1 MLRISRHAL
10 LILLLGILLLPQL
23 AAAAPQAAPA
33 NPSTSGND
41 TMLVRLKNGLTVY
54 IIRDSRFPLV
64 CTRLF
69 VGTGSANETAEQA
82 GISHVLEHM
91 VFKGTEK
98 RPKGQVARDV
108 ESLGGYLNA
117 ATSFDKTWFITDM
130 PAKHWKTGMDVVKD
144 MAFHPSLD
152 PAELE
157 AEKDVIVSEL
167 KGGDDTPTRRLFE
180 DLQVAGL
187 AHTVYGRPIIG
198 FEKTIRAVTADDLRA
213 YIRTWYQPQNMMLL
227 VAGDIDPKAV
237 LAHAEEL
244 FGDLKNDTILPE
256 PAPVQLEGA
265 AGGPRVEVTYGPWNK
280 VYLGIAL
287 PAPALGDQR
296 SIDLDVLAYA
306 LGGDGTSQFYR
317 KYRYEKQLVDSISVG
332 NMSLNRAGR
341 FYMVAQLD
349 ADKVEPFWQEFT
361 RDLAAL
367 DAGKITPDVIERARF
382 NYEDGMDRA
391 SETLDGLTSWKATV
405 QFELGGP
412 QGEANVR
419 HALAAVDSAR
429 LRQAQ
434 DLWLR
439 PDQVRVRVLA
449 PEKAKLP
456 DLDAILQHNWPA
468 PAVERQKA
476 AAAAEKVGKRE
487 IVDLGQ
493 GRTVILQPDR
503 TIPYVS
509 LEILR
514 PGGNALLKPADQGL
528 AQLTA
533 ATLTDGCGTRDLDAM
548 ERFVAERAASL
559 SASAGV
565 QSFTVSLTGPARFNA
580 DYFALLGDLLHKPT
594 FAEKDVRRQADTLKA
609 ALVRR
614 QDNPMSFMGSKI
626 NGFLFPGGQPYG
638 FDGLGTTENQ
648 DRFGPG
654 DVQAFWKQQNAQ
666 PWILSVAGDFDRE
679 KVLAFARSLPVPTA
693 PAVDVPQPTWGA
705 DKRLPLSLPGRQQ
718 AHLLLAF
725 HAVPLDHPDAPAL
738 MLLESVLSG
747 QSGLLFNKLRD
758 EQGLGYTVTAFYRS
772 LPEAGFMAFYIGTTP
787 RNLDVARQGF
797 SGIIKDIKTDL
808 LPAELL
814 AKGLNRMEGSY
825 YRGRQSLGARADEAA
840 SERLLG
846 QPQDF
851 QKRLLEKAAKV
862 TPEQLREVA
871 RKYLLVDKMYEVT
884 LLP

>member
-1 MLRISRHAL
+1 MLRISRHTL

-23 AAAAPQAAPA
+23 AAAAPQTAPA

-64 CTRLF
+64 CTRLY

-117 ATSFDKTWFITDM
+117 ATSFDKTWYITDM

-180 DLQVAGL
+180 NLQVAGL

-227 VAGDIDPKAV
+227 VVGDIDPKAV

-244 FGDLKNDTILPE
+244 FGDLKNDAILPE
-256 PAPVQLEGA
+256 PAPVRLEGA
-265 AGGPRVEVTYGPWNK
+265 AGGPRVEVTRGPWNK

-332 NMSLNRAGR
+332 NMSLDRAGL

-419 HALAAVDSAR
+419 HALAVVDSAR

-449 PEKAKLP
+449 PEKAQLP
-456 DLDAILQHNWPA
+456 DLDAILQRNWPA
-468 PAVERQKA
+468 PAAERQKA

-514 PGGNALLKPADQGL
+514 PGGNALLKSADQGL

-638 FDGLGTTENQ
+638 FDGLGTAENQ

-693 PAVDVPQPTWGA
+693 SAVDVAQPSWGA

-772 LPEAGFMAFYIGTTP
+772 LPKAGFMAFYIGTTP

-808 LPAELL
+808 LPADLL

-851 QKRLLEKAAKV
+851 QKRLLEKAAKA

-871 RKYLLVDKMYEVT
+871 RKYLLVDNMYEVT

>member
-130 PAKHWKTGMDVVKD
+130 PAKHWKTGMDAVKD

-332 NMSLNRAGR
+332 NMSLNRAGL

-638 FDGLGTTENQ
+638 FDGLGTAENQ

>member
-332 NMSLNRAGR
+332 NMSLNRAGL

-638 FDGLGTTENQ
+638 FDGLGTAENQ

-851 QKRLLEKAAKV
+851 QKCLLEKAAKV

>member
-41 TMLVRLKNGLTVY
+41 TMLVRLKNGLTVH

-157 AEKDVIVSEL
+157 AEKNVIVSEL

-332 NMSLNRAGR
+332 NMNLNRAGL

-871 RKYLLVDKMYEVT
+871 RKYLLVDKVYEVT

>member
-10 LILLLGILLLPQL
+10 LILLLGILLVPQL

-98 RPKGQVARDV
+98 RPKGQVPRDV

-332 NMSLNRAGR
+332 NMSLNRAGL

-361 RDLAAL
+361 RDLASL

-476 AAAAEKVGKRE
+476 AAAAEKVDKRE

-594 FAEKDVRRQADTLKA
+594 FAEKDVRRQADSLKA

-614 QDNPMSFMGSKI
+614 QDNPMIFMGSKI

-638 FDGLGTTENQ
+638 FDGLGTAENQ

>member
-256 PAPVQLEGA
+256 SAPVQLEGA

-332 NMSLNRAGR
+332 NMSLNRAGL

-367 DAGKITPDVIERARF
+367 DAGKITPDVIKRARF

-638 FDGLGTTENQ
+638 FDGLGTAENQ

>member
-306 LGGDGTSQFYR
+306 LGGDGSSQFYR

-332 NMSLNRAGR
+332 NMSLNRAGL

-456 DLDAILQHNWPA
+456 DLDAILQRNWPA

-638 FDGLGTTENQ
+638 FDGLGTAENQ

>member
-332 NMSLNRAGR
+332 NMSLNRAGL

-638 FDGLGTTENQ
+638 FDGLGTAENQ

-871 RKYLLVDKMYEVT
+871 RKYLLVGKMYEVT

>member
-157 AEKDVIVSEL
+157 AEKNVIVSEL

-296 SIDLDVLAYA
+296 SIDLNVLAYA

-332 NMSLNRAGR
+332 NMSLNRAGL

>member
-1 MLRISRHAL
+1 MLRIFRHAL
-10 LILLLGILLLPQL
+10 PILLLGILLLPQL
-23 AAAAPQAAPA
+23 AAAASQAAPA
-33 NPSTSGND
+33 NPSTPGND

-64 CTRLF
+64 CTRLY
-69 VGTGSANETAEQA
+69 VGTGSANETAGQA

-117 ATSFDKTWFITDM
+117 ATSFDKTWYITDM
-130 PAKHWKTGMDVVKD
+130 PARHWKTGMDVVKD

-152 PAELE
+152 PVELE

-237 LAHAEEL
+237 LAYAEEL
-244 FGDLKNDTILPE
+244 FGDLKNDTVLPA

-265 AGGPRVEVTYGPWNK
+265 AGGPRVEVTRGPWNK

-332 NMSLNRAGR
+332 NMSLNRAGL

-391 SETLDGLTSWKATV
+391 GETLDGLTSWKATV

-419 HALAAVDSAR
+419 HALAAVDGAR

-449 PEKAKLP
+449 PEKAQLP
-456 DLDAILQHNWPA
+456 DLDAILQRNWPA

-476 AAAAEKVGKRE
+476 ATAVEKAGKRE

-528 AQLTA
+528 AKLTA

-614 QDNPMSFMGSKI
+614 QDNPMSFMGSRI

-638 FDGLGTTENQ
+638 FDGLGTAENQ

-693 PAVDVPQPTWGA
+693 PAVEVPQPAWGA

-797 SGIIKDIKTDL
+797 SAIIKDIKTEL
-808 LPAELL
+808 LPAGLL

-840 SERLLG
+840 GERLLG

-851 QKRLLEKAAKV
+851 QKLLLEKAARV
-862 TPEQLREVA
+862 TPEQLRDVA
-871 RKYLLVDKMYEVT
+871 RKYLLVDNMYEVT

>member
-130 PAKHWKTGMDVVKD
+130 PAKLWKTGMDVVKD

-256 PAPVQLEGA
+256 SAPVQLEGA

-332 NMSLNRAGR
+332 NMSLNRAGL

-638 FDGLGTTENQ
+638 FDGLGTAENQ

>member
-64 CTRLF
+64 CTRLY

-117 ATSFDKTWFITDM
+117 ATSFDKTWYITDM

-244 FGDLKNDTILPE
+244 FGDLKNDAILPE
-256 PAPVQLEGA
+256 PAPVRLEGA
-265 AGGPRVEVTYGPWNK
+265 AGGPRVEVTRGPWNK

-332 NMSLNRAGR
+332 NMSLDRAGL

-449 PEKAKLP
+449 PEKAQLP
-456 DLDAILQHNWPA
+456 DLDAILQRNWPA
-468 PAVERQKA
+468 PAAERQKA

-638 FDGLGTTENQ
+638 FDGLGTAENQ

-693 PAVDVPQPTWGA
+693 SAVDVAQPSWGA

-772 LPEAGFMAFYIGTTP
+772 LPKAGFMAFYIGTTP

-808 LPAELL
+808 LPADLL

-851 QKRLLEKAAKV
+851 HKRLLEKAAKV

-871 RKYLLVDKMYEVT
+871 RKYLLVDNMYEVT

>member
-332 NMSLNRAGR
+332 NMSLNRAGL

-456 DLDAILQHNWPA
+456 DLDAILQRNWPA
-468 PAVERQKA
+468 PAGERQKA

-638 FDGLGTTENQ
+638 FDGLGTAENQ

>member
-23 AAAAPQAAPA
+23 AAAAPQTAPA

-64 CTRLF
+64 CTRLY

-117 ATSFDKTWFITDM
+117 ATSFDKTWYITDM

-180 DLQVAGL
+180 NLQVAGL

-244 FGDLKNDTILPE
+244 FGDLKNDAILPE
-256 PAPVQLEGA
+256 PAPVRLEGA
-265 AGGPRVEVTYGPWNK
+265 AGGPRVEVTRGPWNK

-332 NMSLNRAGR
+332 NMSLDRAGL

-419 HALAAVDSAR
+419 HALAVVDSAR

-449 PEKAKLP
+449 PEKAQLP
-456 DLDAILQHNWPA
+456 DLDAILQRNWPA
-468 PAVERQKA
+468 PAAERQKA

-514 PGGNALLKPADQGL
+514 PGGNALLKSADQGL

-638 FDGLGTTENQ
+638 FDGLGTAENQ

-693 PAVDVPQPTWGA
+693 SAVDVAQPSWGA

-772 LPEAGFMAFYIGTTP
+772 LPKAGFMAFYIGTTP

-808 LPAELL
+808 LPADLL

-851 QKRLLEKAAKV
+851 QKRLLEKAAKA

-871 RKYLLVDKMYEVT
+871 RKYLLVDNMYEVT

>member
-41 TMLVRLKNGLTVY
+41 TMLVRLKNGLTVH

-280 VYLGIAL
+280 VYLGIVL

-332 NMSLNRAGR
+332 NMSLNRAGL

>member
-23 AAAAPQAAPA
+23 AAAAPQTAPA

-64 CTRLF
+64 CTRLY

-117 ATSFDKTWFITDM
+117 ATSFDKTWYITDM

-180 DLQVAGL
+180 NLQVAGL

-244 FGDLKNDTILPE
+244 FGDLKNDAILPE
-256 PAPVQLEGA
+256 PAPVRLEGA
-265 AGGPRVEVTYGPWNK
+265 AGGPRVEVTRGPWNK

-332 NMSLNRAGR
+332 NMSLDRAGL

-419 HALAAVDSAR
+419 HALAVVDSAR

-449 PEKAKLP
+449 PEKAQLP
-456 DLDAILQHNWPA
+456 DLDAILQRNWPA
-468 PAVERQKA
+468 PAAERQKA

-514 PGGNALLKPADQGL
+514 PGGNALLKSADQGL

-638 FDGLGTTENQ
+638 FDGLGTAENQ

-693 PAVDVPQPTWGA
+693 SAVDVAQPSWGA

-772 LPEAGFMAFYIGTTP
+772 LPKAGFMAFYIGTTP

-871 RKYLLVDKMYEVT
+871 RKYLLVDNMYEVT

>member
-10 LILLLGILLLPQL
+10 LILLLGILLVPQL

-98 RPKGQVARDV
+98 RPKGQVPRDV

-296 SIDLDVLAYA
+296 AIDLDVLAYA

-332 NMSLNRAGR
+332 NMSLNRAGL

-361 RDLAAL
+361 RDLASL

-476 AAAAEKVGKRE
+476 AAAAEKVDKRE

-638 FDGLGTTENQ
+638 FDGLGTAENQ

>member
-10 LILLLGILLLPQL
+10 LILLLGILLVPQL

-332 NMSLNRAGR
+332 NMSLNRAGL

-528 AQLTA
+528 AHLTA

-638 FDGLGTTENQ
+638 FDGLGTAENQ

>member
-10 LILLLGILLLPQL
+10 LILLLGILLVPQL

-98 RPKGQVARDV
+98 RPKGQVPRDV

-167 KGGDDTPTRRLFE
+167 KGGDDTPTHRLFE

-332 NMSLNRAGR
+332 NMSLNRAGL

-456 DLDAILQHNWPA
+456 DLDAILQRNWPA

-638 FDGLGTTENQ
+638 FDGLGTAENQ

>member
-332 NMSLNRAGR
+332 NMSLNRAGL

-439 PDQVRVRVLA
+439 SDQVRVRVLA

-456 DLDAILQHNWPA
+456 DLDAILQRNWPA

-638 FDGLGTTENQ
+638 FDGLGTAENQ

-693 PAVDVPQPTWGA
+693 PAVDVPQPIWGA

>member
-64 CTRLF
+64 CTRLY
-69 VGTGSANETAEQA
+69 VGTGSANETAEHA

-117 ATSFDKTWFITDM
+117 ATSFDKTWYITDM

-244 FGDLKNDTILPE
+244 FGDLKNDAILPE
-256 PAPVQLEGA
+256 PAPVLLEGA
-265 AGGPRVEVTYGPWNK
+265 AGGPRVEVTRGPWNK

-332 NMSLNRAGR
+332 NMSLNRAGL

-449 PEKAKLP
+449 PEKAQLP
-456 DLDAILQHNWPA
+456 DLDAILQRNWPA
-468 PAVERQKA
+468 PAAERQKA

-638 FDGLGTTENQ
+638 FDGLGTAENQ
-648 DRFGPG
+648 DRFGPK
-654 DVQAFWKQQNAQ
+654 DVQTFWKQQNAQ

-693 PAVDVPQPTWGA
+693 SAVDVPQPSWGA

-772 LPEAGFMAFYIGTTP
+772 LPKAGFMAFYIGTTP

-808 LPAELL
+808 LPADLL

-871 RKYLLVDKMYEVT
+871 RKYLLVDNMYEVT

>member
-64 CTRLF
+64 CTRLY

-117 ATSFDKTWFITDM
+117 ATSFDKTWYITDM

-244 FGDLKNDTILPE
+244 FGDLKNDAILPE
-256 PAPVQLEGA
+256 PAPVRLEGA
-265 AGGPRVEVTYGPWNK
+265 AGGPRVEVTRGPWNK

-332 NMSLNRAGR
+332 NMSLDRAGL

-449 PEKAKLP
+449 PEKAQLP
-456 DLDAILQHNWPA
+456 DLDAILQRNWPA
-468 PAVERQKA
+468 PAAERQKA
-476 AAAAEKVGKRE
+476 AAVAEKVGKRE

-638 FDGLGTTENQ
+638 FDGLGTAENQ

-693 PAVDVPQPTWGA
+693 PAVDVAQPSWGA

-772 LPEAGFMAFYIGTTP
+772 LPKAGFMAFYIGTTP
-787 RNLDVARQGF
+787 RNLPGARHGF
-797 SGIIKDIKTDL
+797 RGSNKHTTTDR
-808 LPAELL
+808 LPAELP

-871 RKYLLVDKMYEVT
+871 RKYLLVDNMYEVT

>member
-64 CTRLF
+64 CTRLY

-117 ATSFDKTWFITDM
+117 ATSFDKTWYITDM

-244 FGDLKNDTILPE
+244 FGDLKNDAILPE
-256 PAPVQLEGA
+256 PAPVRLEGA
-265 AGGPRVEVTYGPWNK
+265 AGGPRVEVTRGPWNK

-332 NMSLNRAGR
+332 NMSLNRAGL

-449 PEKAKLP
+449 PEKAQLP
-456 DLDAILQHNWPA
+456 DLDAILQRNWPA
-468 PAVERQKA
+468 PAAERQKA

-548 ERFVAERAASL
+548 ERFVAERAAFL

-638 FDGLGTTENQ
+638 FDGLGTAENQ
-648 DRFGPG
+648 DRFGPK
-654 DVQAFWKQQNAQ
+654 DVQTFWKQQNAQ

-693 PAVDVPQPTWGA
+693 SAVDVPQPSWGA

-772 LPEAGFMAFYIGTTP
+772 LPKAGFMAFYIGTTP

-808 LPAELL
+808 LPADLL

-871 RKYLLVDKMYEVT
+871 RKYLLVDNMYEVT

>member
-1 MLRISRHAL
+1 MLCISRHAL

-64 CTRLF
+64 CTRLY

-117 ATSFDKTWFITDM
+117 ATSFDKTWYITDM

-244 FGDLKNDTILPE
+244 FGDLKNDAILPE
-256 PAPVQLEGA
+256 PAPVRLEGA
-265 AGGPRVEVTYGPWNK
+265 AGGPRVEVTRGPWNK

-332 NMSLNRAGR
+332 NMSLNRAGL

-449 PEKAKLP
+449 PEKAQLP
-456 DLDAILQHNWPA
+456 DLDAILQRNWPA
-468 PAVERQKA
+468 PAAERQKA
-476 AAAAEKVGKRE
+476 AAVAEKVGKRE

-514 PGGNALLKPADQGL
+514 PGGNALLKSADQGL

-638 FDGLGTTENQ
+638 FDGLGTAENQ

-666 PWILSVAGDFDRE
+666 PWILSVVGDFDRE

-693 PAVDVPQPTWGA
+693 SAVDVPQPSWGA

-772 LPEAGFMAFYIGTTP
+772 LPKAGFMAFYIGTTP

-808 LPAELL
+808 LPADLL

-871 RKYLLVDKMYEVT
+871 RKYLLVDNMYEVT

>member
-332 NMSLNRAGR
+332 NMSLNRAGL

-456 DLDAILQHNWPA
+456 DLDAILQRNWPA

-514 PGGNALLKPADQGL
+514 PGGNALLKPANQGL

-638 FDGLGTTENQ
+638 FDGLGTAENQ

>member
-332 NMSLNRAGR
+332 NMSLNRAGL

-638 FDGLGTTENQ
+638 FDGLGTAENQ

-693 PAVDVPQPTWGA
+693 SAVDVPQPTWGA

-846 QPQDF
+846 QPRDF

>member
-144 MAFHPSLD
+144 MAFYPSLD

-332 NMSLNRAGR
+332 NMSLNRAGL

-456 DLDAILQHNWPA
+456 DLDAILQRNWPA

-638 FDGLGTTENQ
+638 FDGLGTAENQ

>member
-64 CTRLF
+64 CTRLY

-117 ATSFDKTWFITDM
+117 ATSFDKTWYITDM

-244 FGDLKNDTILPE
+244 FGDLKNDAILPE
-256 PAPVQLEGA
+256 PAPVRLEGA
-265 AGGPRVEVTYGPWNK
+265 AGGPRVEVTRGPWNK

-332 NMSLNRAGR
+332 NMSLNRAGL

-434 DLWLR
+434 NLWLR

-449 PEKAKLP
+449 PEKAQLP
-456 DLDAILQHNWPA
+456 DLDAILQRNWPA
-468 PAVERQKA
+468 PAAERQK

-638 FDGLGTTENQ
+638 FDGLGTAENQ

-693 PAVDVPQPTWGA
+693 SAVDVPQPSWGA

-772 LPEAGFMAFYIGTTP
+772 LPKAGFMAFYIGTTP

-808 LPAELL
+808 LPADLL

-871 RKYLLVDKMYEVT
+871 RKYLLVDNMYEVT

>member
-41 TMLVRLKNGLTVY
+41 TMLVRLKNGLTVH

-157 AEKDVIVSEL
+157 AEKNVIVSEL

-332 NMSLNRAGR
+332 NMSLNRAGL

-382 NYEDGMDRA
+382 KYEDGMDRA

-412 QGEANVR
+412 RGEANVR

-825 YRGRQSLGARADEAA
+825 YRGRQSLGARAEEAA

>member
-98 RPKGQVARDV
+98 RPKGQVPRDV

-332 NMSLNRAGR
+332 NMSLNRAGL

-361 RDLAAL
+361 RDLASL

-638 FDGLGTTENQ
+638 FDGLGTAENQ

-871 RKYLLVDKMYEVT
+871 RKYLLVDKVYEVT

>member
-23 AAAAPQAAPA
+23 AAAASQAAPA

-157 AEKDVIVSEL
+157 AEKNVIVSEL

-280 VYLGIAL
+280 VYLGIVL

-332 NMSLNRAGR
+332 NMSLNRAGL

-456 DLDAILQHNWPA
+456 DLDVILQRNWPA

>member
-41 TMLVRLKNGLTVY
+41 TMLVRLKNGLTIY

-332 NMSLNRAGR
+332 NMSLNRAGL

-638 FDGLGTTENQ
+638 FDGLGTAENQ

>member
-33 NPSTSGND
+33 NPSTLGND

-64 CTRLF
+64 CTRLY

-117 ATSFDKTWFITDM
+117 ATSFDKTWYITDM
-130 PAKHWKTGMDVVKD
+130 PARHWKTGMDVVKD

-332 NMSLNRAGR
+332 NMSLNRAGL

-456 DLDAILQHNWPA
+456 DLDAILQRNWPA

-638 FDGLGTTENQ
+638 FDGLGTAENQ

>member
-10 LILLLGILLLPQL
+10 FILLLGILLLPQL
-23 AAAAPQAAPA
+23 AAAAPQGAPA
-33 NPSTSGND
+33 NPSTPGND

-64 CTRLF
+64 CTRLY

-98 RPKGQVARDV
+98 RPKGQVAQDV

-117 ATSFDKTWFITDM
+117 ATSFDKTWYITDM

-144 MAFHPSLD
+144 MAFHPALD

-244 FGDLKNDTILPE
+244 FGDLKNDAALPE

-306 LGGDGTSQFYR
+306 LGGDGTSQFSR

-332 NMSLNRAGR
+332 NMSLDRAGL

-367 DAGKITPDVIERARF
+367 DAGKIAPDVIERARF

-391 SETLDGLTSWKATV
+391 GETLDGLTSWKATV

-449 PEKAKLP
+449 PEKAQLP
-456 DLDAILQHNWPA
+456 DLDAILQRNWPV

-476 AAAAEKVGKRE
+476 AAAEEKVGKRE

-614 QDNPMSFMGSKI
+614 QDNPMSFMGSKV

-638 FDGLGTTENQ
+638 FDGLGTAENQ
-648 DRFGPG
+648 DRFGPK

-693 PAVDVPQPTWGA
+693 PAVDVPQPAWGA

-851 QKRLLEKAAKV
+851 QKHLLEKAAKV
-862 TPEQLREVA
+862 TPEQLRDVA
-871 RKYLLVDKMYEVT
+871 RKYLLVDNMYEVT

>member
-23 AAAAPQAAPA
+23 AAAAPQTAPA

-64 CTRLF
+64 CTRLY

-117 ATSFDKTWFITDM
+117 ATSFDKTWYITDM

-244 FGDLKNDTILPE
+244 FGDLKNDAILPE
-256 PAPVQLEGA
+256 PAPVRLEGA
-265 AGGPRVEVTYGPWNK
+265 AGGPRVEVTRGPWNK

-332 NMSLNRAGR
+332 NMSLDRAGL

-449 PEKAKLP
+449 PEKAQLP
-456 DLDAILQHNWPA
+456 DLDAILQRNWPA
-468 PAVERQKA
+468 PAAERQKA

-514 PGGNALLKPADQGL
+514 PGGNALLKSADQGL

-638 FDGLGTTENQ
+638 FDGLGTAENQ
-648 DRFGPG
+648 DRFGPK
-654 DVQAFWKQQNAQ
+654 DVQTFWKQQNAQ

-693 PAVDVPQPTWGA
+693 SAVDVPQPSWGA

-772 LPEAGFMAFYIGTTP
+772 LPKAGFMAFYIGTTP

-808 LPAELL
+808 LPADLL

-871 RKYLLVDKMYEVT
+871 RKYLLVDNMYEVT

>member
-23 AAAAPQAAPA
+23 ATAAPQAAPA

-64 CTRLF
+64 CTRLY

-117 ATSFDKTWFITDM
+117 ATSFDKTWYITDM

-244 FGDLKNDTILPE
+244 FGDLKNDAILPE
-256 PAPVQLEGA
+256 PAPVRLEGA
-265 AGGPRVEVTYGPWNK
+265 AGGPRVEVTRGPWNK

-332 NMSLNRAGR
+332 NMSLNRAGL

-449 PEKAKLP
+449 PEKAQLP
-456 DLDAILQHNWPA
+456 DLDAILQRNWPA
-468 PAVERQKA
+468 PAAERQKA
-476 AAAAEKVGKRE
+476 AAVAEKVGKRE

-638 FDGLGTTENQ
+638 FDGLGTAENQ

-693 PAVDVPQPTWGA
+693 SAVDVAQPSWGA

-772 LPEAGFMAFYIGTTP
+772 LPKAGFMAFYIGTTP

-808 LPAELL
+808 LPADLL

-871 RKYLLVDKMYEVT
+871 RKYLLVDNMYEVT

>member
-23 AAAAPQAAPA
+23 AAAASQAAPA

-117 ATSFDKTWFITDM
+117 ATSFDKTWYITDM

-198 FEKTIRAVTADDLRA
+198 FEKTIRAVTVDDLRA

-265 AGGPRVEVTYGPWNK
+265 AGGPRVEVTRGPWNK

-287 PAPALGDQR
+287 PAPALSDQR

-332 NMSLNRAGR
+332 NMSLNRAGL

-449 PEKAKLP
+449 PEKAQLP
-456 DLDAILQHNWPA
+456 DLDAILQRNWPA

-476 AAAAEKVGKRE
+476 SAVAEKVGKRE

-638 FDGLGTTENQ
+638 FDGLGTAENQ

-808 LPAELL
+808 LPADLL

-871 RKYLLVDKMYEVT
+871 RKYLLVDNMYEVT

>member
-23 AAAAPQAAPA
+23 AVAAPQAAPA

-69 VGTGSANETAEQA
+69 VGTGSTNETAEQA

-332 NMSLNRAGR
+332 NMSLNRAGL

-456 DLDAILQHNWPA
+456 DLDAILQRNWPA

-638 FDGLGTTENQ
+638 FDGLGTAENQ

-666 PWILSVAGDFDRE
+666 PWILSVAGDSDRE

>member
-10 LILLLGILLLPQL
+10 LILLLGILLVPQL

-98 RPKGQVARDV
+98 RPKGQVPRDV

-332 NMSLNRAGR
+332 NMSLNRAGL

-361 RDLAAL
+361 RDLASL

-476 AAAAEKVGKRE
+476 AAAAEKVDKRE

-614 QDNPMSFMGSKI
+614 QDNPMSIMGSKI
-626 NGFLFPGGQPYG
+626 SGFLFPGGQPYG
-638 FDGLGTTENQ
+638 FDGLGTAENQ

>member
-280 VYLGIAL
+280 VYLGIVL

-332 NMSLNRAGR
+332 NMSLNRAGL

-638 FDGLGTTENQ
+638 FDGLGTAENQ